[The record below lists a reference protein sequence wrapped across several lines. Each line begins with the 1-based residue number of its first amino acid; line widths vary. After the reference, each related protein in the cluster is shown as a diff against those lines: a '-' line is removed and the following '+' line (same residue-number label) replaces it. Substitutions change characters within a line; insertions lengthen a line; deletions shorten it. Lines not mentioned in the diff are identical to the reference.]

1 MISDCNFEFSTQ
13 YGQAEQKPKSYN
25 IDLYPVELKHIY
37 KKNDCVIF
45 GRKLFHKKINASA
58 EYPAA
63 SCCRA
68 GESGSA
74 KACEHF
80 STNDE

>member
-37 KKNDCVIF
+37 KKMIV
-45 GRKLFHKKINASA
+45 LFLEENYFIKK
-58 EYPAA
+58 
-63 SCCRA
+63 
-68 GESGSA
+68 
-74 KACEHF
+74 
-80 STNDE
+80 